1 MPVWVDPDYATRSV
15 SSTPVALVP
24 AVTKV
29 SATGVPASGHP
40 FSAPST
46 ALPLFTAATAAGTSP
61 VLDRGAYK
69 GPAALVIAN
78 VGGATPTVNVD
89 IQGSADNVNF
99 YNAGYALVAT
109 PNTVAV
115 AQIAITTTATT
126 TYLLITDQAW
136 RFLRVVTSTVLNETY
151 SVTYYQ

>member
-1 MPVWVDPDYATRSV
+1 MPVWTDPDYATR
-15 SSTPVALVP
+15 PVAATVTAPVP
-24 AVTKV
+24 TLTKV
-29 SATGVPASGHP
+29 SRSGVPATGHP
-40 FSAPST
+40 GSKPST
-46 ALPLFTAATAAGTSP
+46 RIPLFEAATAAGTSP
-61 VLDRGAYK
+61 VLDRGAYR
-69 GPAALVIAN
+69 GVAALVIAN

-89 IQGSADNVNF
+89 IQGSVDNVNF
-99 YNAGYALVAT
+99 YNAAYALVAT

-126 TYLLITDQAW
+126 TYLLVTDQAW